1 MVEATKIAQL
11 LFLSYDLHSYSEKV
25 TILLKLIELLLVQHL
40 KTCILFLNRFENGTS
55 VTNKWSENKQ
65 FAVGTSSPLL
75 TFSAFLHMLSRM
87 LDNYF
92 SKMLNGFLLFV
103 FDEKVVEVPLNERLC
118 RRKTAILSLS

>member
-55 VTNKWSENKQ
+55 VTNEWSENKQ
-65 FAVGTSSPLL
+65 FTIGKSSPLL

-87 LDNYF
+87 LDYYF
-92 SKMLNGFLLFV
+92 SKVLNGFLLFV
-103 FDEKVVEVPLNERLC
+103 FD
-118 RRKTAILSLS
+118 

>member
-1 MVEATKIAQL
+1 MVEAAKIAQL

-25 TILLKLIELLLVQHL
+25 TIFLKLIELLLVQHL

-55 VTNKWSENKQ
+55 VTNEWSENKQ
-65 FAVGTSSPLL
+65 FTVGKSSPLF

-87 LDNYF
+87 LDYYF
-92 SKMLNGFLLFV
+92 SKVLNGFLLFV
-103 FDEKVVEVPLNERLC
+103 FDEKVVEVPLDERLC

>member
-65 FAVGTSSPLL
+65 FAVGKSSPLL

-103 FDEKVVEVPLNERLC
+103 FDEEVVEVPLNERLC

>member
-65 FAVGTSSPLL
+65 FAVGKSSPLL

>member
-25 TILLKLIELLLVQHL
+25 TILLKFIELLLVQHL

-55 VTNKWSENKQ
+55 VTNEWSENKR
-65 FAVGTSSPLL
+65 FTVGKSSPLF

-87 LDNYF
+87 LDYYF
-92 SKMLNGFLLFV
+92 SKLLNGILLFV